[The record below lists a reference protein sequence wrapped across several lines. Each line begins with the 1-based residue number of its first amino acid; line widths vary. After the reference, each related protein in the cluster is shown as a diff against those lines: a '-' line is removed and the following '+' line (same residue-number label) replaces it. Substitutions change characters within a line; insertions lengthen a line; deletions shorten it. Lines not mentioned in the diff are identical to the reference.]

1 MYLENRSRI
10 RAYSKDGFK
19 HGKQTVKQLIKQGQG
34 VTSIPFDDT
43 RISDF
48 GRQARKYGIDYAVV
62 KDKSSE
68 KPKYMIFFKA
78 KDTDALTQIISDYT
92 AQQLNRDRHPSLLKR
107 LEQAKEITKKLPLK
121 IHHREQEKAL

>member
-1 MYLENRSRI
+1 
-10 RAYSKDGFK
+10 
-19 HGKQTVKQLIKQGQG
+19 
-34 VTSIPFDDT
+34 
-43 RISDF
+43 
-48 GRQARKYGIDYAVV
+48 
-62 KDKSSE
+62 
-68 KPKYMIFFKA
+68 MIFFKA